1 MADRHDTSPSVG
13 QALRDMALR
22 SGSAFPDFNTVF
34 DSERIERR
42 RGRMVLAFGAILVLV
57 CAAAFLG
64 WPAIFPANPLI
75 ESWDEPSA
83 EARLGMAG
91 ASRSR
96 GPSGYFPAPAR
107 SRPGPRPSRPP
118 AR

>member
-91 ASRSR
+91 ASNQDPIVSFIEVLWNASSD
-96 GPSGYFPAPAR
+96 SGGTAR
-107 SRPGPRPSRPP
+107 
-118 AR
+118 